1 MFGKIVK
8 TVISKILKYPENSFY
23 FNLVSDKES
32 LMTEKRNEVMEV
44 LF

>member
-8 TVISKILKYPENSFY
+8 IVISKIFKYLENSFY
-23 FNLVSDKES
+23 FNLVSDNES
-32 LMTEKRNEVMEV
+32 LMIEKRNEVMEV